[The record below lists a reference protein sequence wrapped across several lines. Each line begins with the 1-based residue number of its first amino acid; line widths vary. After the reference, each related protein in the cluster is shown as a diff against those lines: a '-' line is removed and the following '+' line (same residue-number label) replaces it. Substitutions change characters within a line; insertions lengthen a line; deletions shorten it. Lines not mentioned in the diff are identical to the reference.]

1 MLEHILE
8 EVIVHLIE
16 YNSQTNLVQFSNQI
30 VEVVEMLDEY
40 PKNWFPLDSRLSELK
55 PLFREKE
62 ISETNTRYY

>member
-16 YNSQTNLVQFSNQI
+16 YNSQTNLVQFSNQT